1 MILILTVILNLILLP
16 LSFADEDYAL
26 ERIVVT
32 GASGSKQ
39 SRNYPSETISAKD
52 IQAKKVNSIP
62 DIFKYASGVD
72 LRYRG
77 TSGVQGDLS
86 IRGSTYEQVA
96 VLIDGIRINDLQTGH
111 HNLDI
116 PLTSMDIEKIEVIKQ
131 GAGSINI
138 VTKKP
143 LKKSMSLEMSAGAH
157 ALYGQAFS
165 CDMPGKNFSN
175 SFSFEH
181 KTSNGARPNTDFDY
195 QTFSYIFNKD
205 WVNNSLNFLA
215 GYQDK
220 DYGADSFYSNLY
232 KEEEEHT
239 KTLFLK
245 TGLDTD
251 MSSYDL
257 KNSIFL
263 RRHHDKFIL
272 NRNNPSLSQNIH
284 TTYSYGIHSGISVPV
299 KRGDMESGFEISR
312 DTIDS
317 TNLGKNTRM
326 NEAYFLGFN
335 PEPGYKLEPSAR
347 FRIDHFQN
355 WSYQSSFDA
364 GLGYWLIDNK
374 LKIKSCFSHSF
385 RGPSFTELYY
395 SDAANQ
401 GNSDL
406 KVEKSDNYSLG
417 LEANYNNIPVACD
430 AFLRKVKNMIDYTRP
445 TVTDIWQATNLG
457 SVDFKGVEL
466 KAGPL
471 SYTYMEA
478 NRNNSGFLSKYALD
492 ILKHQLM
499 LNLNRNVLGIKID
512 WHMSYNE
519 RKFGETYFVGDLC
532 VSKVFENKNNSMEP
546 FLKIDNF
553 TDTEYSEISGV
564 TQPGRWTQAGI
575 RLKW

>member
-1 MILILTVILNLILLP
+1 MAIAIGVLLNLVFCLS
-16 LSFADEDYAL
+16 SFADEDYAL
-26 ERIVVT
+26 EKIVVR
-32 GASGSKQ
+32 GASSSKQ
-39 SRNYPSETISAKD
+39 SQNYPSETISAKD
-52 IQAKKVNSIP
+52 IQTKKINSTP
-62 DIFKYASGVD
+62 DILKYVSGVD

-86 IRGSTYEQVA
+86 IRGSTYEQVD
-96 VLIDGIRINDLQTGH
+96 VLIDGIRINDSQTGH

-138 VTKKP
+138 TTKKP
-143 LKKSMSLEMSAGAH
+143 LKKSTSLETIAGAH

-195 QTFSYIFNKD
+195 QTFSYIFNRD
-205 WVNNSLNFLA
+205 WTNNSLNFLA

-220 DYGADSFYSNLY
+220 DFGADSFYSNLY

-251 MSSYDL
+251 MGSYDL
-257 KNSIFL
+257 KNSVFL

-272 NRNNPSLSQNIH
+272 NRNNPSLSQNTH
-284 TTYSYGIHSGISVPV
+284 TTYLYGIHSGISVPV
-299 KRGDMESGFEISR
+299 KYGDMESGFEISR

-317 TNLGKNTRM
+317 TNLGKNARM

-335 PEPGYKLEPSAR
+335 PESGYKLEPSAR

-355 WSYQSSFDA
+355 WSYQNSFNA

-385 RGPSFTELYY
+385 RVPSFTELYY
-395 SDAANQ
+395 SDAANK
-401 GNSDL
+401 GNPDL

-417 LEANYNNIPVACD
+417 LETNYNNIPVACG
-430 AFLRKVKNMIDYTRP
+430 AFLRKVKNLIDYTRP

-457 SVDFKGVEL
+457 SVDFKGAEL
-466 KAGPL
+466 RLGPL

-478 NRNNSGFLSKYALD
+478 NRNTSGFLSKYALD